1 MNRHTHIPSSRAP
14 VGAKNVPSGT
24 NDLSEPSKEKSIFL
38 VLMESAATTTM
49 MMTPTDQDINEV
61 DTDLFAS
68 SEDEAELQR
77 RENLR
82 ARDTDINNLNTDRR
96 NTGK

>member
-1 MNRHTHIPSSRAP
+1 
-14 VGAKNVPSGT
+14 
-24 NDLSEPSKEKSIFL
+24 
-38 VLMESAATTTM
+38 
-49 MMTPTDQDINEV
+49 MTPTEQDINEV

-82 ARDTDINNLNTDRR
+82 ARDTEINNLNTDRK
-96 NTGK
+96 NMDK

>member
-1 MNRHTHIPSSRAP
+1 MTFQNPPQR
-14 VGAKNVPSGT
+14 N
-24 NDLSEPSKEKSIFL
+24 L
-38 VLMESAATTTM
+38 VLIATLILKMESAATTTM
-49 MMTPTDQDINEV
+49 MMTPTEQDINEV

-82 ARDTDINNLNTDRR
+82 ARDAEINNLNTDRR
-96 NTGK
+96 KMGK

>member
-1 MNRHTHIPSSRAP
+1 MAH
-14 VGAKNVPSGT
+14 
-24 NDLSEPSKEKSIFL
+24 D
-38 VLMESAATTTM
+38 
-49 MMTPTDQDINEV
+49 EV

-82 ARDTDINNLNTDRR
+82 ARDAEINNLNTDRR
-96 NTGK
+96 KMGK

>member
-1 MNRHTHIPSSRAP
+1 MIEENLLRKPKLENKKREIDFS
-14 VGAKNVPSGT
+14 GADS
-24 NDLSEPSKEKSIFL
+24 DSEIEDGERSYHDYDDDTEH
-38 VLMESAATTTM
+38 
-49 MMTPTDQDINEV
+49 DINEV

-68 SEDEAELQR
+68 SADEADIWC

-82 ARDTDINNLNTDRR
+82 ARDTEINNLNPDRQ